1 MSVTQ
6 SAHYIVDE
14 SGALH
19 DGNTWGMGNTGRWG
33 IPNRWRVQSGLVLT
47 FQGVTRWNVLAPGA
61 VLPVARFATWREAMD
76 YADRMARTR
85 EVVLPRPNSAW
96 FERPVW
102 ELGDGVT
109 VYQSIGDQSQTI
121 TADYPRIAIPNSKR
135 REFALALLALAE
147 QGGTE

>member
-1 MSVTQ
+1 MS
-6 SAHYIVDE
+6 
-14 SGALH
+14 
-19 DGNTWGMGNTGRWG
+19 
-33 IPNRWRVQSGLVLT
+33 RWRVDRRNLPYPKGT
-47 FQGVTRWNVLAPGA
+47 FIW
-61 VLPVARFATWREAMD
+61 VACCDGKKGTFRTWREAQD

-85 EVVLPRPNSAW
+85 EVVLPRPDSTW

-135 REFALALLALAE
+135 RELALALLALAE
-147 QGGTE
+147 QEGDA